1 MTTKKYKKLKTHK
14 KDTPLF
20 TIGQT
25 EKEFGGLDSF
35 SADGL
40 LKEIESEEN
49 NIAKITPIQTFS
61 QKEKEIGE
69 VEATPI
75 PLLKQEVPLMPF
87 KDPAYRRCPKCNK
100 RVWKTKA
107 KREGLYV
114 TQIFKCKNKR
124 CDFFKEIRIG
134 I

>member
-1 MTTKKYKKLKTHK
+1 MTKQKYKKLKDHK
-14 KDTPLF
+14 NSDNNNIRQKKSLT
-20 TIGQT
+20 T
-25 EKEFGGLDSF
+25 S
-35 SADGL
+35 SADDL
-40 LKEIESEEN
+40 LKEIESEEKN
-49 NIAKITPIQTFS
+49 NISYGDTALMFS
-61 QKEKEIGE
+61 ESEKDKEKRIG
-69 VEATPI
+69 VSATPPI
-75 PLLKQEVPLMPF
+75 PLKQEFPLMPF

-134 I
+134 V